1 MQEMQ
6 NFYFSQE
13 IYLLQII
20 PSLLELKPGKEKT
33 DKVIVDY
40 NISKEY
46 DSVLAI
52 MIRILK
58 IENTKNYDIF

>member
-1 MQEMQ
+1 MQ

-40 NISKEY
+40 NISNEY

>member
-1 MQEMQ
+1 MQ
-6 NFYFSQE
+6 NFYFSQQ

-33 DKVIVDY
+33 DKVIVHY

-46 DSVLAI
+46 NSVLAI
-52 MIRILK
+52 MIWILK
-58 IENTKNYDIF
+58 TKNTKKYDIF